1 MRRLLAT
8 LRSDVL
14 RQYRNGLY
22 GVTVAVGL
30 FYVALLQLVPANH
43 RIDLPLLIPA
53 FLMFNV
59 LITTF
64 YLVAGLVLLESSER
78 SLGALV
84 VTPLR
89 VSEYLCSKV
98 VTLTGLAIAE
108 NLFVVLI
115 FYGWRFAVGPLLVG
129 MLLLCSLSTLLG
141 FALVGRYDSVNEF
154 LIPSIFVS
162 MPLFLPLLPHLGIV
176 GAPLD
181 LVFYAHPAQPAFV
194 LIRSAFGTTSTTEIA
209 YGVAGGLGWLT
220 AAYLLARDSFR
231 RLVESSA

>member
-8 LRSDVL
+8 LRCDVL

-22 GVTVAVGL
+22 GVTVAVAL
-30 FYVALLQLVPANH
+30 FYVALLRFLPASD

-53 FLMFNV
+53 FVMLNV
-59 LITTF
+59 LMTTF
-64 YLVAGLVLLESSER
+64 YFVAGLVLLERSER

-89 VSEYLCSKV
+89 VSEYLSSKV
-98 VTLTGLAIAE
+98 VTLTVLALAE

-115 FYGWRFAVGPLLVG
+115 FYGWRFAAGPLLVG
-129 MLLLCSLSTLLG
+129 MVMLCSLFTLLG
-141 FALVGRYDSVNEF
+141 FALVSRYDSVNEF

-181 LVFYAHPAQPAFV
+181 LLFYVHPAQPAFV
-194 LIRSAFGTTSTTEIA
+194 LMRSAFATTSAAELA

-220 AAYLLARDSFR
+220 TAYLLARESFR
-231 RLVESSA
+231 RLAESSA